1 MKTKFTKVAV
11 SERMPES
18 SGFYFCLGGT
28 GQKQIGYFN
37 GQKFVETFI
46 DVRFWFEESPDRE
59 EEMIGM
65 LEKVYTLLFERHLY
79 NTADDIKKLLQS
91 LKQEK

>member
-65 LEKVYTLLFERHLY
+65 LEKVYPLLFERHLY